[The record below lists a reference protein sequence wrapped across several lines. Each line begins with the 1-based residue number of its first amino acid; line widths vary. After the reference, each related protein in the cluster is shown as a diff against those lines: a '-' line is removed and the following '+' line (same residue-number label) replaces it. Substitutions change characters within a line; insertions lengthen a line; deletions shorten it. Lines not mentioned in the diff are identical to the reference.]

1 MGIKKFFKRAGNWI
15 KDKFHAVKNG
25 VTKFAKVVAPV
36 VKKGIDFIDKTPIA
50 PIINTFTG
58 GLFDKGKK
66 LIDLLPGGTVK
77 DKANEYINKAEQFK
91 DRAVNEIDKRQNQA
105 REFINRGRGAVD
117 MVGGKGSY
125 PTPEQRAQ
133 MAERSRQ
140 MHDAMAKA
148 SAAVM
153 KQFN

>member
-15 KDKFHAVKNG
+15 KDKFHTVKNG
-25 VTKFAKVVAPV
+25 VTKFVKVVAPV

-105 REFINRGRGAVD
+105 RDVIDKGRNAIGVITNKA
-117 MVGGKGSY
+117 
-125 PTPEQRAQ
+125 PTPN
-133 MAERSRQ
+133 M
-140 MHDAMAKA
+140 
-148 SAAVM
+148 
-153 KQFN
+153 